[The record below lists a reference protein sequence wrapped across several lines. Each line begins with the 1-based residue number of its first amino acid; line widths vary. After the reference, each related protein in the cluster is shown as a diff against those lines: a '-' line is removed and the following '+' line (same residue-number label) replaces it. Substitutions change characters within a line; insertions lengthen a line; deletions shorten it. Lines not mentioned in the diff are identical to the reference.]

1 MLISFDHNCHSTS
14 GNVLP
19 LVAGHS
25 LSSHDKAKSNTILLN
40 RSSISKQS
48 KMLQRIVVLHLASFI
63 LASSYLIILNSVIM
77 TSHAGVYGVHAT
89 SVTTSSLSSD
99 RVHIIRQPAS
109 LHSSTYKQTKQ
120 NYKEKFDKIV
130 IHVKENTPIG
140 TRLTEVQPR
149 DGDANSQIGS
159 SMQGQHQTYEGETIY
174 AIVGGTDERA
184 FTLRKEERDGKVE
197 LVNEVNFDYESPK
210 KIYHVI
216 IRVLSVYFRYELEID
231 VLVEDENDNK
241 PQLDDFAIVFNNY
254 KNHFPSG
261 PIGRVPATDLDVND
275 VLRYRVLSGN
285 NAQLIFVN
293 ETNGD
298 IQLSPWLN
306 SNVPLKA
313 VMDVAVSDGINEAV
327 AKLVLTVN
335 LVTEAMLHNSVVVR
349 LDGMTRDE
357 FLSKKYDI
365 FQNQMAR
372 IIGTS
377 NLYSTHYI
385 VIFDVEE
392 SHHNGEPQESAAG
405 SAIATN
411 QPQVSTNAAGD
422 TSPGSAFR
430 TAYNQH
436 SVVTNTSL
444 YYVNVSF
451 SARADGNDVEAY
463 LSRQYIEERIF
474 LNRLILSQNLD
485 AQVAP
490 FQDDICVHEPCLNY
504 QECQVTYK
512 FDKAPR
518 TFYTNRNMI
527 FRPIK
532 TSQSYTCLCPAT
544 FTGMKNKLEC
554 NLQINQCFT
563 NPCLN
568 GGQCHRHELG
578 YTCECRGEFFGP
590 RCEHSFINSTCQS
603 IAATQVRSQFFQQ
616 TLTGESSMSLNTD
629 RDYPIIKQSTLA
641 ATTTC
646 SGKSRC
652 VNLNKSHQHYYQKLA
667 TSSSSISAASS
678 GLTGGF
684 ACQGCP
690 HQSQWSTDLCQ
701 LRARSFERQSYIV
714 LPSLRRRH
722 RFHVMLQFNTF
733 QSDALLLY
741 NGRYNDKRDFI
752 ALEIVDS
759 RLRFSYSLGQP
770 GQVSS
775 VSLSSVQVSDGQWHK
790 VAVDYRD
797 RNVTLILDDCD
808 PVLDEAL
815 ARMQPS
821 ASSRCS
827 NTTVSIVNFATNS
840 DQSLN
845 IGGYQM
851 LDLTSPMQ
859 IGAIAPNLFSTIGI
873 GSNDAGATIVASNQ
887 NNEPSPVTHL
897 SSLANGFSGCISDLY
912 VDHQLVD
919 LGSPLQDVGTQ
930 PGCPE
935 RRSVCHL
942 QPCNGNPCQDSY
954 GSAKCLCSEDRI
966 GRSCELLLNQ
976 EKVRKFTGN
985 SYLAFNPLEA
995 QIPSQWQV
1003 SLHFRTLNPN
1013 GILFKIFL
1021 DPEVSILLEVTNSG
1035 LKLTYRS
1042 RSLVFNKIPIDD
1054 GEWHFVELTWSTVG
1068 QDIAAI
1074 TTTTLQVDYNP
1085 YLSVQSNDMGQI
1097 SGSTMRYVI
1106 VGSSSTRFSSSPYAN
1121 AAPATSLASSAG
1133 SVANPD
1139 VPQSASASPESSIE
1153 FTGGLLPA
1161 STIAPLPSTPSGGAS
1176 GVADDYTY
1184 SYNGISNVSSQ
1195 SFVGC
1200 IFGLNM
1206 SDNAEWWQSP
1216 YDERN
1221 IERGCP
1227 VTDPCDTKP
1236 CPANSRCIRKGINQ
1250 RKCLCN
1256 PGYVG
1261 EFCMPVCDLQ
1271 PCQGDQ
1277 SRCVAVT
1284 SSTGQQNTTLA
1295 DSKNMAGLSAQ
1306 PSLYYCECEPNRSGK
1321 NCEHQLSQKCPSNW
1335 WGRPLSPGQNSSI
1348 CGPCNCD
1355 ESKGFDG
1362 DCDKLT
1368 GQCFCKQNHYQPPG
1382 SDYCLPCDCYSIGS
1396 LSTSC
1401 NQTTGQCKCRPGVVG
1416 RRCET
1421 CASQYA
1427 EVTLRGCEVTYDL
1440 ACPKTYSDGI
1450 WWEKTQLERVAE
1462 QQCPV
1467 ATSTGTATR
1476 LCHKTDGWQ
1485 KANLFDCI
1493 SNTFTDLYAQYQFL
1507 EESKFQMNTNLAM
1520 KIASNL
1526 RMALNETIS
1535 NPSMQLYGSDMYISF
1550 RLLHHLVQHES
1561 RQTGLNLTH
1570 RQDRAY
1576 IRNIVES
1583 ISYILDPN
1591 YADNWPE
1598 ISARSPNGGA
1608 EYILKLLD
1616 NFGKILIDSQSDTY
1630 TQPFEIVTKHL
1641 TFGMDTLS
1649 IDQLYDM
1656 TKWSL
1661 GNNLIGSPPAYNPS
1675 TGGHIPSSPPYATDP
1690 FESPFGPLP
1699 NVNNKHNSIASEPTP
1714 SGHFN
1719 PDGTS
1724 IYLDFST
1731 TRDSSASVMIPK
1743 YDNYPSASNELNEFN
1758 QLQHTQSKIFVPL
1771 KVLRMRQPKEI
1782 IGGGSTWGMGAAR
1795 SRAKRDELIIPD
1807 YASMRNQRQPIVV
1820 YSIYKTL
1827 GPLLP
1832 GYYDSSVQNR
1842 LGKLATAN
1850 SPVVWL
1856 TVRPQNSTEF
1866 LNKNIQPKITY
1877 MLKMVEP
1884 VGKTRPQCA
1893 IWDFSSASASSQTL
1907 QKNINSSSQATT
1919 TSNGASAS
1927 SIAYGIKQTGKFTTR
1942 GCEIKGVHPNHRLRF
1957 KYEYVNC
1964 SCDHL
1969 GAVIVLMDDSNGNY
1983 DYLVSDESANL
1994 KEISLVIA
2002 LGLSLT
2008 ILTATLFVLSCV
2020 RGHSIKSNSNSI
2032 NKNLISILIIIEIL
2046 ILYSTLSKGS
2056 LNQHEYQ
2063 CKLVAIFLHYFS
2075 ISLFFWLLVN
2085 AIHFYRMLTE
2095 LRDINHGPMKFYHV
2109 LGYAV
2114 PAFFVSI
2121 AVGLRVEQ
2129 FGNYL
2134 FCWLSIH
2141 EPIIWSMF
2149 GPISLVS
2156 MLTVILFK
2164 FALCKSLPLN
2174 KIIDNQE
2181 DQNGVDLIKTHML
2194 INSIK
2199 TPLIGIYWLIAVYS
2213 VNESLVDY
2221 VYVFP
2226 LAILIKSV
2234 LLFVLFCLVDK
2245 YIRYNLYV
2253 SWLRF
2258 KGEKVPYVDD
2268 SMITYGHYGLGG
2280 AGTTR
2285 ANDGSQQWMI
2295 SMMNSMG
2302 QDGVN
2307 GPYGADLDGLDMK
2320 NQAGQVL
2327 YPSQQHQHQQLL
2339 TPGFQSSC
2347 TDIFRPELL
2356 DGLSAASTTSRS
2368 SATGTS
2374 SSAPYR
2380 EYRRGTA
2387 HRRANDNEF
2396 DDDELDSYGRTRRHR
2411 RRHGTG
2417 KKSHRKH
2424 HHHGGRHHHH
2434 HHHHHHHRH
2443 RSHYQDDYDVN
2454 GRIGHNEEDEVAYGG
2469 HHSHHHHHHRGHRR
2483 RNGGEAG
2490 GNSNQ
2495 HRQDRPD
2502 SAPKTI
2508 DSNHDSLD
2516 NILNNEELLAS
2527 SHSSDRDDLSLRADK
2542 TKTTVYSTG
2551 KQTNNSQPRHDAKGD
2566 NDEVD
2571 GDLVDKLKRSKLDD
2585 DGDAPQTTVEQTV
2598 PMVLASSS
2606 STGGDQPPD
2615 ELLQA

>member
-1 MLISFDHNCHSTS
+1 MIVDRNHNCHKVD
-14 GNVLP
+14 GNKL
-19 LVAGHS
+19 LVAS
-25 LSSHDKAKSNTILLN
+25 IQNSTKNEIIISNYLTDRPLALSRRTKIL
-40 RSSISKQS
+40 RQSGIIFYIIST
-48 KMLQRIVVLHLASFI
+48 LACTYS
-63 LASSYLIILNSVIM
+63 ILNIV
-77 TSHAGVYGVHAT
+77 TSTNAKYGVQAT
-89 SVTTSSLSSD
+89 SATTSSLSPD
-99 RVHIIRQPAS
+99 RVHIIRQPAN
-109 LHSSTYKQTKQ
+109 LHSSTYKQVKQ

-140 TRLTEVQPR
+140 TRLTEVQPK
-149 DGDANSQIGS
+149 DVEVPSQAGS
-159 SMQGQHQTYEGETIY
+159 SISGRNPPQDQTLY
-174 AIVGGTDERA
+174 ALVGGADDLA
-184 FTLRKEERDGKVE
+184 FTLRKDVDGKVE

-210 KIYHVI
+210 KIYHVA
-216 IRVLSVYFRYELEID
+216 IRATSVYFRYELEVD

-254 KNHFPSG
+254 KNHFPTG
-261 PIGRVPATDLDVND
+261 PIGRVPATDLDIND
-275 VLRYRVLSGN
+275 SLRYRVLTGN
-285 NAQLIFVN
+285 NAQLIIVN
-293 ETNGD
+293 ETTGD

-313 VMDVAVSDGINEAV
+313 VMDIAVSDGINDAV

-335 LVTEAMLHNSVVVR
+335 LVTEPMLHNSVMIR
-349 LDGMTRDE
+349 LDGITRDE
-357 FLSKKYDI
+357 FLSRKYDI

-372 IIGTS
+372 ILGTS
-377 NLYSTHYI
+377 SLYSTNNI
-385 VIFDVEE
+385 VVFDVEE
-392 SHHNGEPQESAAG
+392 SHHNVDPQQESSGALASPVAPVAA
-405 SAIATN
+405 SDN
-411 QPQVSTNAAGD
+411 NVN
-422 TSPGSAFR
+422 SAFR

-444 YYVNVSF
+444 FYVNVSF

-474 LNRLILSQNLD
+474 LHRLILSQNLE

-490 FQDDICVHEPCLNY
+490 FQDDICVQEPCLNY

-512 FDKAPR
+512 FDKAPK

-527 FRPIK
+527 FRQIK
-532 TSQSYTCLCPAT
+532 TSQSYTCLCPDT

-568 GGQCHRHELG
+568 GGQCHRHESG

-603 IAATQVRSQFFQQ
+603 LAATQSRNNLQ
-616 TLTGESSMSLNTD
+616 GSSTNENLINSID
-629 RDYPIIKQSTLA
+629 RDYPLIKQSTLA
-641 ATTTC
+641 ASVTC

-667 TSSSSISAASS
+667 TSSSSISSASK

-690 HQSQWSTDLCQ
+690 FQNQWSNDLCQ
-701 LRARSFERQSYIV
+701 LRARSFEKQSYIV
-714 LPSLRRRH
+714 LPSLKRRH
-722 RFHVMLQFNTF
+722 RFHLMLQFNTF
-733 QSDALLLY
+733 QTDALLLY
-741 NGRYNDKRDFI
+741 NGRYNDKHDFI

-775 VSLSSVQVSDGQWHK
+775 ISLSSFPVSDGEWHK

-808 PVLDEAL
+808 PVLDDAL
-815 ARMQPS
+815 ARVQLGAP
-821 ASSRCS
+821 SRCS
-827 NTTVSIVNFATNS
+827 NTTVTNTNFATTT
-840 DQSLN
+840 DQSL
-845 IGGYQM
+845 GAVYRM

-859 IGAIAPNLFSTIGI
+859 IGSIPPNLLNTLSV
-873 GSNDAGATIVASNQ
+873 GSNDVPPAGAVSTQ
-887 NNEPSPVTHL
+887 NNEQPSSSSARL
-897 SSLANGFSGCISDLY
+897 ASLANSFSGCISDLH

-919 LGSPLQDVGTQ
+919 LGSPLEDFGTQ

-935 RRSVCHL
+935 RRNLC
-942 QPCNGNPCQDSY
+942 QPQSCNGFPCQDSY
-954 GSAKCLCSEDRI
+954 GSLKCQCSEERI
-966 GRSCELLLNQ
+966 GRSCELILSPGN
-976 EKVRKFTGN
+976 VRKFSGN
-985 SYLAFNPLEA
+985 SYLAFNPVEA
-995 QIPSQWQV
+995 QIPNQWQI
-1003 SLHFRTLNPN
+1003 SLHFRTLNP

-1021 DPEVSILLEVTNSG
+1021 DPEASIVLEVLNSG
-1035 LKLTYRS
+1035 LKLTHRS
-1042 RSLVFNKIPIDD
+1042 HSLFFNKIPVDD
-1054 GEWHFVELTWSTVG
+1054 GEWHMVELSWLTVG
-1068 QDIAAI
+1068 QDIAA
-1074 TTTTLQVDYNP
+1074 TTSTSLQVDYNQN
-1085 YLSVQSNDMGQI
+1085 LSVQSSEMGQV
-1097 SGSTMRYVI
+1097 SGSTMRFVV
-1106 VGSSSTRFSSSPYAN
+1106 VGSSSRLFTPGTYANGSPSSSTN
-1121 AAPATSLASSAG
+1121 QDAPPVPAGPEGSA
-1133 SVANPD
+1133 
-1139 VPQSASASPESSIE
+1139 E
-1153 FTGGLLPA
+1153 FSGGLLTG
-1161 STIAPLPSTPSGGAS
+1161 STVSPTQATSVTAGGLVTS
-1176 GVADDYTY
+1176 DDFTY
-1184 SYNGISNVSSQ
+1184 GGTSNASSQ

-1216 YDERN
+1216 FDERN
-1221 IERGCP
+1221 VERGCP
-1227 VTDPCDTKP
+1227 AVDPCETKP
-1236 CPANSRCIRKGINQ
+1236 CPSNSRCIRKGINH

-1256 PGYVG
+1256 PGFIG
-1261 EFCMPVCDLQ
+1261 ELCLPVCDLQ
-1271 PCQGDQ
+1271 PCQGEN
-1277 SRCVAVT
+1277 SVCVAASSVQQNL
-1284 SSTGQQNTTLA
+1284 SSTDSRNFLSLQQ
-1295 DSKNMAGLSAQ
+1295 Q
-1306 PSLYYCECEPNRSGK
+1306 PQYTCECEPNRSGK
-1321 NCEHQLSQKCPSNW
+1321 NCEHQLSQRCPSNW

-1368 GQCFCKQNHYQPPG
+1368 GQCFCKPNHYQPPG
-1382 SDYCLPCDCYSIGS
+1382 SDYCFPCDCYSIGS

-1401 NQTTGQCKCRPGVVG
+1401 NQTSGQCKCRPGVVG

-1450 WWEKTQLERVAE
+1450 WWEKTQLDRTAS

-1467 ATSTGTATR
+1467 STSTGTATR
-1476 LCHKTDGWQ
+1476 FCHKTDGWQ

-1493 SNTFTDLYAQYQFL
+1493 SNTFTDLYTQYQFL
-1507 EESKFQMNTNLAM
+1507 EENKFQMTTNLAM

-1526 RMALNETIS
+1526 KLALNETIS
-1535 NPSMQLYGSDMYISF
+1535 SPSMQLYGSDMYISF
-1550 RLLHHLVQHES
+1550 RLLHHLIQHES

-1576 IRNIVES
+1576 IRNIAES

-1598 ISARSPNGGA
+1598 IAARSPNGGA

-1630 TQPFEIVTKHL
+1630 TQPFEIETKHL

-1656 TKWSL
+1656 NKWSL
-1661 GNNLIGSPPAYNPS
+1661 GTGLLSPS
-1675 TGGHIPSSPPYATDP
+1675 TTPFHQTTSGNHFPSSPPYATDP
-1690 FESPFGPLP
+1690 FESPFGPIPSSSKP
-1699 NVNNKHNSIASEPTP
+1699 NTITTDSSM

-1724 IYLDFST
+1724 VYLDFSA
-1731 TRDSSASVMIPK
+1731 TRDSSPSVVIPK
-1743 YDNYPSASNELNEFN
+1743 YDNYPSTASESSDYN
-1758 QLQHTQSKIFVPL
+1758 QQSKIFLPL
-1771 KVLRMRQPKEI
+1771 KTLRMKQPREI
-1782 IGGGSTWGMGAAR
+1782 IGGGSGGSTWGIAAAR

-1807 YASMRNQRQPIVV
+1807 YASMRNQRQPVVV

-1832 GYYDSSVQNR
+1832 GYYDNSVQNR
-1842 LGKLATAN
+1842 LGNLAMAN

-1856 TVRPQNSTEF
+1856 TVRPQNSSEF
-1866 LNKNIQPKITY
+1866 LGKNLRPPITY

-1893 IWDFSSASASSQTL
+1893 IWDFATASQPSNGPAIHKNVSSTSQMV
-1907 QKNINSSSQATT
+1907 SSS
-1919 TSNGASAS
+1919 SGS
-1927 SIAYGIKQTGKFTTR
+1927 SSVYGLKQTGRFSTR

-1969 GAVIVLMDDSNGNY
+1969 GAVIVLMDNSNGY
-1983 DYLVSDESANL
+1983 DSLTSDESGNF
-1994 KEISLVIA
+1994 KEISLIVA
-2002 LGLSLT
+2002 LALSLAVMT
-2008 ILTATLFVLSCV
+2008 STLFVLTCI

-2032 NKNLISILIIIEIL
+2032 NKNLIVILIIIELL
-2046 ILYSTLSKGS
+2046 ILYSTLMKGS
-2056 LNQHEYQ
+2056 LNQLEYQ

-2121 AVGLRVEQ
+2121 AVGLRIEQ

-2156 MLTVILFK
+2156 MLTIILFK

-2174 KIIDNQE
+2174 KMMDNQE
-2181 DQNGVDLIKTHML
+2181 DPNGVDLIKTHML

-2199 TPLIGIYWLIAVYS
+2199 TPLIGFYWLIAVYA

-2221 VYVFP
+2221 EFLFP
-2226 LAILIKSV
+2226 LAILTKSIV
-2234 LLFVLFCLVDK
+2234 LFALFCLVDK

-2258 KGEKVPYVDD
+2258 KGEKVPFVDD
-2268 SMITYGHYGLGG
+2268 SMITYGHYGLGAGG
-2280 AGTTR
+2280 AGAAGTST
-2285 ANDGSQQWMI
+2285 GSQQWMI
-2295 SMMNSMG
+2295 SMMNSMA
-2302 QDGVN
+2302 QDGAN
-2307 GPYGADLDGLDMK
+2307 AYTGLGGLDPK
-2320 NQAGQVL
+2320 NQGPGQVL
-2327 YPSQQHQHQQLL
+2327 YPNQQQVLA
-2339 TPGFQSSC
+2339 PGFQSSC

-2356 DGLSAASTTSRS
+2356 DALSAASTTSRS

-2380 EYRRGTA
+2380 EYRRTHA
-2387 HRRANDNEF
+2387 THRKVAADE
-2396 DDDELDSYGRTRRHR
+2396 DELDGEEMDGYGRTRRHR
-2411 RRHGTG
+2411 RRHGAG

-2424 HHHGGRHHHH
+2424 HHHSGRHHH

-2443 RSHYQDDYDVN
+2443 RSHHQDDYEVG
-2454 GRIGHNEEDEVAYGG
+2454 GRGRTEEEEADYG
-2469 HHSHHHHHHRGHRR
+2469 HHSHHHHRSHRHRSGGTGRHSSHHH
-2483 RNGGEAG
+2483 
-2490 GNSNQ
+2490 
-2495 HRQDRPD
+2495 HDRPD
-2502 SAPKTI
+2502 SAHRTN

-2516 NILNNEELLAS
+2516 NILNNELLAS
-2527 SHSSDRDDLSLRADK
+2527 SHSSDRDDVSSR
-2542 TKTTVYSTG
+2542 
-2551 KQTNNSQPRHDAKGD
+2551 
-2566 NDEVD
+2566 
-2571 GDLVDKLKRSKLDD
+2571 VDKPKAKIYSASRLKNKSPSDQRSRDEDD
-2585 DGDAPQTTVEQTV
+2585 EARSSKQDENADVPHTIVEQTV
-2598 PMVLASSS
+2598 PMELVT
-2606 STGGDQPPD
+2606 STSTSGQLRDDQMVVTSQEGINENAPA
-2615 ELLQA
+2615 EATH